1 MEYSRVAEAYEKMEK
16 TRKRLELI
24 DILTKLLVD
33 TPTEMI
39 EKIVYLT
46 QGKIKPDFYGI
57 ELGMSDKLV
66 IRALEKTTSM
76 SPNEIQEQYNKIG
89 DLGEVTKIALE
100 KKAQTTLIKQELTV
114 ERVHKTFEDIAT
126 TTGQGSIEMKL
137 AKLSGLLSDCS
148 PIEGKYIIRTF
159 TGILRLGIA
168 DYTVLDALSIAFTN
182 DKANRKYLEKAYNI
196 SGDLGK
202 VAKTVAQEGLDE
214 LNKIKIT
221 VGNPIRPMLAER
233 LSSADEII
241 KKIKGKAGIEY
252 KLDGERLQ
260 IHLNKQVVKI
270 FSRSLENITAHY
282 PDVERIMKKLK
293 IENMIIEAEAVAI
306 DNKSNNFLPF
316 QELMHRRR
324 KHLIEEAVKNYPISI
339 NLFDILYLNDKDL
352 TDHTYKKR
360 REILENITKKSKDLN
375 IIKQTITDNPEK
387 INNFLEKSIE
397 EGCEGLVIKDLNG
410 TYRAGAREYL
420 WIKLKKEYN
429 TEMSDTLDLVVI
441 GGIYGKGKR
450 VNTYGALLLASYDKE
465 SNKFRSFCKV
475 GTGFTDE
482 NLRLIYDKL
491 QKNKINEK
499 YITIDSKM
507 QADVW
512 FKPNL
517 VIEISGTEITLSPIH
532 TSNKNEI
539 RKNFGLALRFPIF
552 TGRIREDKLP
562 QDVTTTMEIRKL
574 YEKQL
579 KKVLK

>member
-1 MEYSRVAEAYEKMEK
+1 VEYRRVAEAYEKMEK

-76 SPNEIQEQYNKIG
+76 SSNEIQEQYNKIG
-89 DLGEVTKIALE
+89 DLGEVTKMALE

-241 KKIKGKAGIEY
+241 KKIEGKVGIEY

-324 KHLIEEAVKNYPISI
+324 KHRIEEAVKNYPISI

>member
-1 MEYSRVAEAYEKMEK
+1 MEYRRVAEAYEKMEK

-76 SPNEIQEQYNKIG
+76 SSNEIQEQYNKIG
-89 DLGEVTKIALE
+89 DLGEVTKMALE

-202 VAKTVAQEGLDE
+202 VAKIIAQEGLDE

-241 KKIKGKAGIEY
+241 KKIEGKVGIEY

-324 KHLIEEAVKNYPISI
+324 KHRIEEAVKNYPISI

>member
-1 MEYSRVAEAYEKMEK
+1 MEYRRVAEAYEKMEK

-24 DILTKLLVD
+24 DILTELLAD
-33 TPTEMI
+33 TPTEII

-76 SPNEIQEQYNKIG
+76 SSNEIQEQYNKIG
-89 DLGEVTKIALE
+89 DLGEVTKMALE

-241 KKIKGKAGIEY
+241 EKIEGKVGIEY

-260 IHLNKQVVKI
+260 IHLNKQSVKI

-306 DNKSNNFLPF
+306 DKKSNNFLPF

>member
-76 SPNEIQEQYNKIG
+76 SSNEIQEQYNKIG

-126 TTGQGSIEMKL
+126 TTGHGSIEMKL

>member
-76 SPNEIQEQYNKIG
+76 SSNEIQEQYNKIG

>member
-76 SPNEIQEQYNKIG
+76 SSNEIQEQYNKIG

-324 KHLIEEAVKNYPISI
+324 KHRIEEAVKNYPISI

>member
-1 MEYSRVAEAYEKMEK
+1 MEYRRVAEAYEKMEK

-76 SPNEIQEQYNKIG
+76 SSNEIQEQYNKIG
-89 DLGEVTKIALE
+89 DLGEVTKMALE

-241 KKIKGKAGIEY
+241 KKIEGKVGIEY

-324 KHLIEEAVKNYPISI
+324 KHRIEEAVKNYPISI

>member
-1 MEYSRVAEAYEKMEK
+1 VEYSRVAEAYEKMEK

-76 SPNEIQEQYNKIG
+76 SSNEIQEQYNKIG
-89 DLGEVTKIALE
+89 DLGEVTKMALE

-241 KKIKGKAGIEY
+241 KKIEGKVGIEY

-324 KHLIEEAVKNYPISI
+324 KHRIEEAVKNYPISI

>member
-76 SPNEIQEQYNKIG
+76 SSNEIQEQYNKIG
-89 DLGEVTKIALE
+89 DLGEVTKMALE

-241 KKIKGKAGIEY
+241 KKIEGKVGIEY

-324 KHLIEEAVKNYPISI
+324 KHRIEEAVKNYPISI

>member
-1 MEYSRVAEAYEKMEK
+1 MEYRRVAEAYEKMEK

-76 SPNEIQEQYNKIG
+76 SSNEIQEQYNKIG
-89 DLGEVTKIALE
+89 DLGEVTKMALE

-241 KKIKGKAGIEY
+241 KKIEGKVGIEY